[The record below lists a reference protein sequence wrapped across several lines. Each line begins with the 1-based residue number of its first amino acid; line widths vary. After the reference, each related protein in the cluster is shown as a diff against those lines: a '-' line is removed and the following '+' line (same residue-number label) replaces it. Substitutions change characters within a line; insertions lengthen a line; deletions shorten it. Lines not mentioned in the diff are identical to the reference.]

1 MDGKVALSEL
11 GSSRAPG
18 TEPQDLLVLRR
29 EDWGQIP
36 GVSWLR
42 WGPSVWGWC
51 NSGAACRS
59 SSLRAGLWD
68 APSCPGCSRSVLL
81 PPACAALERGL
92 FHRLRVRPAGISL
105 PSLELFGSLCLTNTR
120 SQGGCRGALQ
130 CGARWG
136 WWQAPSRCS
145 CPRVAQ

>member
-81 PPACAALERGL
+81 PPHALPWSVAFSTASELGL
-92 FHRLRVRPAGISL
+92 
-105 PSLELFGSLCLTNTR
+105 
-120 SQGGCRGALQ
+120 
-130 CGARWG
+130 
-136 WWQAPSRCS
+136 QASRFLL
-145 CPRVAQ
+145 